1 MKQTGSQLSA
11 LVILRVLIGWHFLY
25 EGLVKLLNP
34 DWSAYGYLISSEGIF
49 SGVFQSM
56 ATNESLLSVI
66 NVLNQWGLFLIGLG
80 LFLGVLTRLSCYL
93 GALLLLF
100 YYLAHPPFVGVDY
113 AIPTQGNY
121 LLVDKNLIEMFTL
134 IVISLFP
141 TGVFVGLD
149 RILFKKKKLTY
160 IEPIENNV

>member
-1 MKQTGSQLSA
+1 MKQKGSQLSA

-25 EGLVKLLNP
+25 EALVKLLNP
-34 DWSAYGYLISSEGIF
+34 DWSAYGYLISSEGF
-49 SGVFQSM
+49 LSGVFQSM

-93 GALLLLF
+93 GVLLLLF

-113 AIPTQGNY
+113 AYPTEGNY
-121 LLVDKNLIEMFTL
+121 LLVNKNLIEMFTL

-141 TGVFVGLD
+141 TGLFVGLD
-149 RILFKKKKLTY
+149 RILFKKKRLTY